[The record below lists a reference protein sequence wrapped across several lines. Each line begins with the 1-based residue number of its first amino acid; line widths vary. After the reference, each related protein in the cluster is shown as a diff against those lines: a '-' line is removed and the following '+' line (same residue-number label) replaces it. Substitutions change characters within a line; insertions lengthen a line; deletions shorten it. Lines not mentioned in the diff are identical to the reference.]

1 MKHVHFMGIGG
12 VGISALAYVLHR
24 EGWKVSGCDAHP
36 SELARRLGELGVEV
50 RSGHDPAH
58 LEGVDVLVAS
68 NAVPVDHPERRAAAR
83 AGVPV
88 MARMQVLAGIL
99 ERGRSI
105 GVSGTHGKTTTTSM
119 IAHVFTELGADPV
132 VLVGA
137 AVPSLGGNARW
148 GAGRHRIAEVDESDP
163 LFAEVAVDLA
173 VLTNLEDDHV
183 AAGAARQTY
192 HADYASLRAAARAYA
207 ARAGRVLYNADW
219 AELEALTQGLE
230 RVGYGFERGRY
241 RAEDVRL
248 EAGGSRFVLTHDGAP
263 LTEVALAVPGRYN
276 VENAVAA
283 LATAHLEGLDPALAA
298 RALAG
303 YKGADRRFQTTG
315 HLRGAWI
322 VDDYAHH
329 PTEVR
334 ATLEAARA
342 TGRRVRVVF
351 QPHRYLRTQQM
362 WTRFAEALREA
373 DEIWVLDVYAASEA
387 PIPGVSGAL
396 IADRLRELGHER
408 ARFAAW
414 QEVRTALAESAKAG
428 DLILTMGAGDVWK
441 LGRELVEGTR

>member
-1 MKHVHFMGIGG
+1 M
-12 VGISALAYVLHR
+12 
-24 EGWKVSGCDAHP
+24 
-36 SELARRLGELGVEV
+36 
-50 RSGHDPAH
+50 
-58 LEGVDVLVAS
+58 
-68 NAVPVDHPERRAAAR
+68 
-83 AGVPV
+83 
-88 MARMQVLAGIL
+88 
-99 ERGRSI
+99 
-105 GVSGTHGKTTTTSM
+105 
-119 IAHVFTELGADPV
+119 
-132 VLVGA
+132 
-137 AVPSLGGNARW
+137 
-148 GAGRHRIAEVDESDP
+148 DESDP
-163 LFAEVAVDLA
+163 RFAEVAVDLA

-192 HADYASLRAAARAYA
+192 HADYASLRAAARSFAE
-207 ARAGRVLYNADW
+207 RAGRVLYNADW
-219 AELEALTQGLE
+219 DELEALTQGLE

-241 RAEDVRL
+241 RAADLRL
-248 EAGGSRFVLTHDGAP
+248 EAGGSRFVLIHDGDP
-263 LTEVALAVPGRYN
+263 LAEVELAVPGRHN

-283 LATAHLEGLDPALAA
+283 LAAAHLEGLDPALAA

-303 YKGADRRFQTTG
+303 YKGAARRFQTTG
-315 HLRGAWI
+315 HLRGAWV

-362 WTRFAEALREA
+362 WARFAEALRGA
-373 DEIWVLDVYAASEA
+373 DEVWVLDVYAASEE

-408 ARFAAW
+408 ARFAGW
-414 QEVRTALAESAKAG
+414 DEVRRTLAASAEAG

-441 LGRELVEGTR
+441 LGRELVEGAR

>member
-50 RSGHDPAH
+50 RTGHDPAH

-68 NAVPVDHPERRAAAR
+68 NAVPANHPERLAAAR

-119 IAHVFTELGADPV
+119 IAHVFTELGTDPV

-192 HADYASLRAAARAYA
+192 HADYASLRAAARSFAE
-207 ARAGRVLYNADW
+207 RAGRVLYNADW
-219 AELEALTQGLE
+219 DELEALTQGLE

-241 RAEDVRL
+241 RAADLRL
-248 EAGGSRFVLTHDGAP
+248 EAGGSRFVLTHDGDP
-263 LTEVALAVPGRYN
+263 LVEVELAVPGRHN

-303 YKGADRRFQTTG
+303 YKGAARRFQTTG
-315 HLRGAWI
+315 HLRGAWV

-362 WTRFAEALREA
+362 WARFAEALRGA
-373 DEIWVLDVYAASEA
+373 DEVWVLDVYAASEE

-408 ARFAAW
+408 ARFAGW
-414 QEVRTALAESAKAG
+414 DEVRRTLAASAEAG

-441 LGRELVEGTR
+441 LGRELVEGAR